1 MKETEYFRM
10 RKEWIYER
18 LEKEPF
24 SDRMAF
30 RWFSVHGDRCGGSC
44 AAGTAHDALPP
55 AGVLLPCKGIG
66 PVSQVVY
73 GNDAVSEASG
83 KLCEGPLHD
92 AEDKVLSSVVRI
104 VIITLRALP
113 PLLLAL
119 FFLSLFGSSFSLL
132 VVVLFI
138 PRLPALT
145 LIAEKKITSL
155 MKEEYVLSS
164 SAMGM
169 PRLMLFHRHIIPHLL
184 PVMFNQGILVFFSV
198 LLTESSL
205 SFLGFGL
212 SGKTPTF
219 GYLMNEGMEYLLT
232 FPHMMLFPAIFL
244 FLPNIVLQYPLL
256 FVCSIILSINIRT
269 FGYNA
274 K

>member
-1 MKETEYFRM
+1 MRTE
-10 RKEWIYER
+10 RKIGIVLFSLLFLFFVVLLLFSSGKTGGR
-18 LEKEPF
+18 LSVPSPEHIF
-24 SDRMAF
+24 GTDQFGRDMAF
-30 RWFSVHGDRCGGSC
+30 LLSCGYFYSLFISFFSTLLAVLF
-44 AAGTAHDALPP
+44 AL
-55 AGVLLPCKGIG
+55 VLSSAMG
-66 PVSQVVY
+66 
-73 GNDAVSEASG
+73 
-83 KLCEGPLHD
+83 
-92 AEDKVLSSVVRI
+92 DKVLSSVVRI

-244 FLPNIVLQYPLL
+244 FLTL
-256 FVCSIILSINIRT
+256 FSVYLIWDGGVADSSSH
-269 FGYNA
+269 
-274 K
+274 